1 MWEYCIAF
9 NNKNE
14 AQLFKDCVCNTIK
27 LNDGVVTILFSENF
41 AKVLIAVPN
50 KNINKITKYLTEKIA
65 ESILL
70 NYKKEFILSRLSFS
84 FNQKINMQVFLKAL
98 IVFDSDTDKEIII
111 QRLNLNHDIVIKSFI
126 DFKLKFLKKKWLELV
141 DLANDNAMYLVS
153 EDTFNELIKFL
164 ISNLEYRCYAVNVF
178 SKNNCFL
185 LCDTQGKV
193 ISDFL
198 VDKNIVY
205 DDVNLLTSL
214 IALNP
219 EKIIVHCNSDTQEK
233 TINKLF
239 QYFSNRL
246 EICK

>member
-1 MWEYCIAF
+1 MWEFCIAF
-9 NNKNE
+9 NNKDE
-14 AQLFKDCVCNTIK
+14 AQSFKNSIYNTIK
-27 LNDGVVTILFSENF
+27 HYEGVVTILFSLNF
-41 AKVLIAVPN
+41 AKVLVAIPMQN
-50 KNINKITKYLTEKIA
+50 LTKIKHFLTEKIA
-65 ESILL
+65 ESILI
-70 NYKKEFILSRLSFS
+70 NYKKEFILSRLNFS
-84 FNQKINMQVFLKAL
+84 FTQNTSMQVFLKAL

-111 QRLNLNHDIVIKSFI
+111 QRLNFDNDLVVKSFV

-178 SKNNCFL
+178 SKKDCYMI
-185 LCDTQGKV
+185 CDTQGN
-193 ISDFL
+193 IINDFL
-198 VDKNIVY
+198 IDKNIIY
-205 DDVNLLTSL
+205 DDNNLLTSL

-219 EKIIVHCNSDTQEK
+219 EKIIVHCNSNTQEK
-233 TINKLF
+233 VINKLF